1 MMYKKSYFSNTRKKV
16 RNLFLSDPTVSK
28 ARQGKVG
35 EPVIVEQLGIKLT
48 TTDFERLR
56 DGEELN
62 DQVKVLR
69 RTDTIHN
76 RDQKRQC
83 KHYFIYPF
91 LTFLFFTF
99 FLFADYQFLYGA
111 GKSKS
116 KRGNNRKIFQSFI
129 DTSFKQITTFEDTL
143 TCCSGAKWL
152 KRMHDKLTYGMQYAS
167 LNS

>member
-56 DGEELN
+56 DREELN

-83 KHYFIYPF
+83 KHYKQTLFYIPILDISVFHLFLICRLSIFIW
-91 LTFLFFTF
+91 
-99 FLFADYQFLYGA
+99 
-111 GKSKS
+111 S
-116 KRGNNRKIFQSFI
+116 
-129 DTSFKQITTFEDTL
+129 
-143 TCCSGAKWL
+143 W
-152 KRMHDKLTYGMQYAS
+152 
-167 LNS
+167 

>member
-1 MMYKKSYFSNTRKKV
+1 MI
-16 RNLFLSDPTVSK
+16 
-28 ARQGKVG
+28 VG
-35 EPVIVEQLGIKLT
+35 QFGIKLT

-62 DQVKVLR
+62 DQVKVLS

-83 KHYFIYPF
+83 KHYKQ
-91 LTFLFFTF
+91 TLFYIPVLDISF
-99 FLFADYQFLYGA
+99 FAFSLFAGYQFLCGA

-129 DTSFKQITTFEDTL
+129 DTPFKQITTLEDSL
-143 TCCSGAKWL
+143 TCCSGAKRL
-152 KRMHDKLTYGMQYAS
+152 K
-167 LNS
+167 

>member
-28 ARQGKVG
+28 ARD
-35 EPVIVEQLGIKLT
+35 PVIVGQFGIKLT

-62 DQVKVLR
+62 DQVKVLS

-83 KHYFIYPF
+83 KHYKQ
-91 LTFLFFTF
+91 TLFYIPVLDISF
-99 FLFADYQFLYGA
+99 FAFSLFAGYQFL
-111 GKSKS
+111 
-116 KRGNNRKIFQSFI
+116 
-129 DTSFKQITTFEDTL
+129 
-143 TCCSGAKWL
+143 
-152 KRMHDKLTYGMQYAS
+152 
-167 LNS
+167 